1 MYKEVPCYGP
11 DGIIREFRWVEIPTA
26 PTAPPAS
33 LFSESSPVNNVFSEP
48 ISDAQEIKS
57 SNFEEIKNELTCE
70 NMEVRQKTIE
80 DNEEIGGL
88 SDDDAASSTGSSSID
103 QTETEELD
111 SQEDEVKLADHTE
124 EPREEE
130 VKPAPMVFSSLDVF
144 DFDNQLRA
152 LDGRYLTN
160 VDGKY
165 VFEKSDIKRFLHDG
179 RVHRLIFRDTPNK
192 VNRVQEKEVC
202 YKPVYR
208 TVKKIQVRAGPGSKF
223 EATGVLKAQ
232 EQIFVLQEGLLN
244 CDLSLVREWMALHLP
259 SSMSYDFGTSKAPT
273 LEDFINL
280 HWRARDVYRDN
291 LLEFFSQ
298 RIYNYDSTKVATFRK
313 AVAAAARK
321 VQVLYSENGVQ
332 KTGWISKKKNSGAL
346 ITRVYGKSTP
356 QVVISEVRT
365 EFRDTDFANSKSC
378 EGTFVPDAI
387 EFYNE
392 HTKTTTFKETDI
404 NGKRTEQSRVSHCKP
419 TMAFFK
425 KLAKSEVASIMGT
438 NKSRFTIDWESTFRS
453 DRFHGLEREMMVVA
467 GKKRMRTGRRI
478 PAKELIVK
486 FQTKKDAL
494 TFFNADF
501 DGTRFSKASVE
512 LDASFANLHPVDAVL
527 CPEYQIFKAG
537 FAKRSEVG
545 ISFITV

>member
-1 MYKEVPCYGP
+1 MSNLVTENGKMYKKVPCYGP
-11 DGIIREFRWVEIPTA
+11 DGSIVAFQCVEIPMA

-33 LFSESSPVNNVFSEP
+33 LFTESSPVNHVFSEP
-48 ISDAQEIKS
+48 ISDAEEIKS

-80 DNEEIGGL
+80 DDEELGGL

-111 SQEDEVKLADHTE
+111 S
-124 EPREEE
+124 REED
-130 VKPAPMVFSSLDVF
+130 VKPAPMVFSNLDVF
-144 DFDNQLRA
+144 DFDNQLRT

-165 VFEKSDIKRFLHDG
+165 VFEKRDIKRFLHDG
-179 RVHRLIFRDTPNK
+179 KVHRLIFRDMPNK

-202 YKPVYR
+202 YKPVYK

-232 EQIFVLQEGLLN
+232 EQIIVLQEGLLN

-259 SSMSYDFGTSKAPT
+259 SSMSYDFGPSKAPT

-280 HWRARDVYRDN
+280 KWRHVYGDD
-291 LLEFFSQ
+291 LLEFFSE
-298 RIYNYDSTKVATFRK
+298 RIYNYDSTKVETFRK

-321 VQVLYSENGVQ
+321 VQVLYFENGVQ

-356 QVVISEVRT
+356 QVVISGVRT
-365 EFRDTDFANSKSC
+365 EFRDTDFGHPERH

-387 EFYNE
+387 EFFNE
-392 HTKTTTFKETDI
+392 HTKTTMFKETDM

-425 KLAKSEVASIMGT
+425 KLAKSEIASIIGT

-478 PAKELIVK
+478 PSKELIVK

-494 TFFNADF
+494 TFINADF
-501 DGTRFSKASVE
+501 DDTRFSTASVE
-512 LDASFANLHPVDAVL
+512 LDSSFANLHPVDAVL

-545 ISFITV
+545 ISFITL